1 MCRFQMGKKLVKSES
16 DIRKS
21 ILMPN
26 ANDILGIVDKNY
38 GFTRMAVM
46 CQDGHKRMCRIRGKM
61 KKRNWVRE
69 GDVVL
74 ISPWDFEYEQK
85 GDIIFRYTVNQA
97 LWLRERG
104 LLKIG

>member
-38 GFTRMAVM
+38 GFTRMGVM
-46 CQDGHKRMCRIRGKM
+46 CQDGHKRMCRVRGKM

-85 GDIIFRYTVNQA
+85 GDIIFRYTANQA
-97 LWLRERG
+97 HWLRERG